1 MNNMNSMNGINNTMN
16 YVNTTNNINGKDN
29 MNYNSDLKEYVF
41 FKYFIIRINNNYK
54 LIDNSEQK
62 TSLEI
67 IQEHSEVYPDD
78 NYDIDIQPINNKFYD
93 ILSLIMYKL
102 VDKDTMFFKVKNI
115 TFYTLIDRLSTIF
128 NTYHSITS
136 NSYKKIKMEYH
147 KYDWDSYIKN
157 PENNVNQFMDTYK
170 SIDSNDNKTGYY
182 VYYNSFFKNGTVIN
196 TKITKKYFPELTLVH
211 QVLFFKCDN
220 NMIRDSYADLCFI
233 VDNKVYLTAFDL
245 KRELDYYNSNLYHI
259 NSYNIRENLFNCLEF
274 VDDYE
279 ERVSLDSMI
288 IKLIDIMDLRILDEH
303 IHILENIII
312 RIIRLYF
319 PDSNI
324 TYKKGKISW
333 QRIRFKCNYL
343 NNNLNNYGIND
354 INDIKSNN
362 NCVNTTNKTEFDSEF
377 DISQDDLNLD
387 FDISNISNQSDNN
400 CNDDESF
407 FTDSNNPFKNCDDD
421 SVFNNYKTDF
431 NIDEINKC
439 MDDFIMHSES
449 EYTSVNKNIFNS
461 DKLIDESKELS
472 SSLYTIDN
480 NINNEYENENENNSY
495 DEYKNNNLKDDT
507 QSVTSEDDIIIDIE
521 NDIYDCSITVN
532 DRDDE
537 DKLHNIYIERNED
550 QNENEIANEYEKFK
564 EELKNAVISF
574 NKRNIY
580 KKLNIQLS
588 DFTEHNKKNILNSQP
603 SNLQQQVELLIQQD
617 KTNVNRNISEEYEFV
632 DSYPSKLK
640 LERH

>member
-1 MNNMNSMNGINNTMN
+1 
-16 YVNTTNNINGKDN
+16 
-29 MNYNSDLKEYVF
+29 
-41 FKYFIIRINNNYK
+41 
-54 LIDNSEQK
+54 
-62 TSLEI
+62 
-67 IQEHSEVYPDD
+67 
-78 NYDIDIQPINNKFYD
+78 
-93 ILSLIMYKL
+93 
-102 VDKDTMFFKVKNI
+102 
-115 TFYTLIDRLSTIF
+115 
-128 NTYHSITS
+128 
-136 NSYKKIKMEYH
+136 
-147 KYDWDSYIKN
+147 
-157 PENNVNQFMDTYK
+157 
-170 SIDSNDNKTGYY
+170 
-182 VYYNSFFKNGTVIN
+182 
-196 TKITKKYFPELTLVH
+196 
-211 QVLFFKCDN
+211 
-220 NMIRDSYADLCFI
+220 
-233 VDNKVYLTAFDL
+233 
-245 KRELDYYNSNLYHI
+245 
-259 NSYNIRENLFNCLEF
+259 
-274 VDDYE
+274 
-279 ERVSLDSMI
+279 MI

-439 MDDFIMHSES
+439 MDDFIMYSES

-461 DKLIDESKELS
+461 DKLIDESKEL